1 MQKHPNDE
9 YLQSVVKDLIA
20 DIFVKNKM
28 RYIDFC
34 DYPQGTSIEDIAQ
47 TGEDTTRQTGSK
59 YDRIKQQNMSAK
71 VLPDPKFKTV
81 NYMLVDIHSDSLFKV
96 LVNDAVVNG
105 EMQAVL
111 EAVSDGHIG
120 NERSVLIAMPIYH
133 IYSDNGNITDQS
145 ADRRNAEQL
154 QKIMCRAAK
163 RAHVTPVT
171 LQMDFKH
178 PETEQYN
185 SFVKINQWYQDFANA
200 GALDMRYHTSEFLD
214 DVSAGLGSRKLCY
227 VTVSDVAGRRFY
239 VEKLFLPWLIP
250 VFPYTFPAV
259 VSALSLGTYDVDV
272 NCLILDIIDGTV
284 ESSAHFSQ
292 SEVMRKAY
300 INGFV
305 YRELERYLR
314 P

>member
-1 MQKHPNDE
+1 CN
-9 YLQSVVKDLIA
+9 V
-20 DIFVKNKM
+20 
-28 RYIDFC
+28 
-34 DYPQGTSIEDIAQ
+34 T
-47 TGEDTTRQTGSK
+47 
-59 YDRIKQQNMSAK
+59 
-71 VLPDPKFKTV
+71 
-81 NYMLVDIHSDSLFKV
+81 
-96 LVNDAVVNG
+96 
-105 EMQAVL
+105 
-111 EAVSDGHIG
+111 
-120 NERSVLIAMPIYH
+120 
-133 IYSDNGNITDQS
+133 
-145 ADRRNAEQL
+145 
-154 QKIMCRAAK
+154 K
-163 RAHVTPVT
+163 RMGYTPVT
-171 LQMDFKH
+171 FTMDFTQ
-178 PETEQYN
+178 PETEKYN
-185 SFVKINQWYQDFANA
+185 DYVKMCNWSSDFRHSGGMN
-200 GALDMRYHTSEFLD
+200 MRYHTSEFLD